1 MTVKRLVV
9 VVMFLSGFGL
19 GGSQLTW
26 NQFVD
31 LVQKLPVSGNLHQKN
46 VKLVYYS
53 NCCRPIWIC
62 AKELFKRL

>member
-31 LVQKLPVSGNLHQKN
+31 LVQKLPVSGNLHQKT
-46 VKLVYYS
+46 
-53 NCCRPIWIC
+53 
-62 AKELFKRL
+62 